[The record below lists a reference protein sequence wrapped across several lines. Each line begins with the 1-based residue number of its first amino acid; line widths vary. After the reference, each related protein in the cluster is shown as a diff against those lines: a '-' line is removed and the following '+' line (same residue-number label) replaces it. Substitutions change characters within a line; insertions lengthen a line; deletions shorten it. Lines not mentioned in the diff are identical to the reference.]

1 MEMML
6 QQQQQI
12 CELAPPRNC
21 SVADLTKI
29 CETIKNQGYRENP
42 ELEKLYKLL
51 RMRLHSKLRYR
62 RIQCHQHPKSRIAKE
77 YNEEVP
83 QVLTLEERL
92 QKIRDIATASKT
104 VSSRNHAMKKNIEV
118 RENHAMKKN
127 INVRE
132 NHVMLHA
139 KSANNRGESVR
150 KWYNTEDIII
160 AINERVKDDI
170 QKKRNQNIGKSL
182 IERGFR
188 KSRIGE
194 HSEVL
199 FYNLKTRQLIV
210 KKKESFLK

>member
-1 MEMML
+1 MEMAL
-6 QQQQQI
+6 QQQQI

-29 CETIKNQGYRENP
+29 CETIKNQGYRENA

-77 YNEEVP
+77 CNEEVP

-92 QKIRDIATASKT
+92 QKIREIVTASKT
-104 VSSRNHAMKKNIEV
+104 ASMKNNAIN
-118 RENHAMKKN
+118 RN

-132 NHVMLHA
+132 NHVMLHV
-139 KSANNRGESVR
+139 KSANNTGESGR

-170 QKKRNQNIGKSL
+170 QKKRNQNIGKFL

-210 KKKESFLK
+210 KKKEYFGQ